1 MLRAPARLRL
11 TYFRSSRSLAPAARV
26 AGMRAKPCLPPCT
39 DARGPL
45 CLELVDGDGKL
56 CEPRNGP
63 AACSGLRSCGPDCAN
78 QWLSPVQLFRSI
90 TRRHH
95 WLLFIGD
102 SDTRGLIIGLLQLL
116 ATAGYGAELASQSQ
130 ALWLGGANNDSQA
143 SRMCHVDF
151 SYDADARQ
159 VRLGLRL
166 RLRLSPN
173 PNPNPDSNP
182 RTLTVRR

>member
-1 MLRAPARLRL
+1 M
-11 TYFRSSRSLAPAARV
+11 APAARV

-56 CEPRNGP
+56 CEPRDGP

-116 ATAGYGAELASQSQ
+116 ATAGYGAELASQSR

-143 SRMCHVDF
+143 VGHTGFEPQSSRPQTILLLTRASLALDRVVCATSTFRTTLM
-151 SYDADARQ
+151 
-159 VRLGLRL
+159 LG
-166 RLRLSPN
+166 S
-173 PNPNPDSNP
+173 
-182 RTLTVRR
+182 